1 MGSLRQ
7 VVIYMLL
14 KLKTLDN
21 EVFVVVGSIIPRE
34 VVEIINLKETA
45 KQSLGDFLSG
55 ERISSPRTL

>member
-14 KLKTLDN
+14 RLKTLDN

-34 VVEIINLKETA
+34 VVEIINLKETV
-45 KQSLGDFLSG
+45 KQSLGDFLS
-55 ERISSPRTL
+55 

>member
-14 KLKTLDN
+14 RLKTLDN

-45 KQSLGDFLSG
+45 KQSLGDFLWG

>member
-14 KLKTLDN
+14 RLKTLDN

-34 VVEIINLKETA
+34 VVEIINLKETV
-45 KQSLGDFLSG
+45 KQSLGDFLSW

>member
-14 KLKTLDN
+14 RLKTLDN

-34 VVEIINLKETA
+34 VVEIINLTETV
-45 KQSLGDFLSG
+45 KQSLGDFLS
-55 ERISSPRTL
+55 